1 MAIRIVLA
9 TSLAL
14 ACQAG
19 ATPASTSE
27 DTSRATPASVVS
39 DEATAPVV
47 SEFPNDALVSYFA
60 NGTASKAMQLYRRQE
75 FALATAKIE
84 QALAENTSA
93 QARYAFGVL
102 HARVLRDQGLWQE
115 AGVLFAQATKHF
127 PAIADAMHYE
137 AALAFAKAGSASALT
152 HAKQVDIT
160 SAWGRDTEFLLAESS
175 RADGQL
181 PDAIARYHRFIEAAE
196 GSPLITEAR
205 YQLGEVL
212 SSLDKVKEAKAIW
225 RKVLILDPTSARATE
240 LRLHDPSLG
249 EAPTHTE
256 LMLRGMAYFVAMRNA
271 QSAADFK
278 SALATGA
285 LSAEERCQALFHQ
298 AKSIYKDRDYRR
310 AAKAFVP
317 AIAACKASGNTDY
330 EVKSAYQA
338 GLAFGRARKSSRS
351 IEYYRHVE
359 TFPKHSYADDAR
371 LRAAEQYAS
380 LGKDEKVRELLES
393 IPTLYPQGDMRTEAM
408 WRLGRRAYLRKDYK
422 AATKWLRLQIRILP
436 IETNWWAE
444 GQAHYWLGRSLAK
457 QGEDE
462 QAAQA
467 YRDCIRLY
475 PLTYYSL
482 QAFARLGEAWPDDY
496 QTALG
501 EIEAGGKNGPRI
513 LQPSRLYSGQGFET
527 ALELARLGLG
537 DATRRQLKF
546 IGMGIPEGRRAETN
560 PAIVDQIVATSRMLD
575 LAGDYAHSHW
585 PGRWHTVGYRRMWP
599 AGANQHSWRLAY
611 PLAFWD
617 LLQEFAQK
625 YSYPKYLQ
633 MAIVREESAF
643 DPSRESWA
651 NAIGLT
657 QMIFPTA
664 RDHAKESG
672 ILVTRENLQHPV
684 KNVTIGSHFLQSLQE
699 AFEGRVGLMVPGYN
713 AGRARVRGWI
723 RQRHRYDLDEFIEL
737 IPGDQA
743 RRYTKRVLGS
753 YFTYVYLGEGRVPE
767 IRNAVPRSL
776 GRR

>member
-1 MAIRIVLA
+1 MGIRVLLLA
-9 TSLAL
+9 SLAV
-14 ACQAG
+14 ACRAG
-19 ATPASTSE
+19 ATPASISDDE
-27 DTSRATPASVVS
+27 RRAIKPSVVS
-39 DEATAPVV
+39 DVPTTPVV
-47 SEFPNDALVSYFA
+47 AEFPQDTLVSYFA
-60 NGTASKAMQLYRRQE
+60 DGKAAKAMQYYRRQE
-75 FALATAKIE
+75 FALADATIE

-93 QARYAFGVL
+93 QARHALGVL
-102 HARVLRDQGLWQE
+102 RARVLRDQGLWEE
-115 AGVLFAQATKHF
+115 AAIHFAQAAKDF
-127 PAIADAMHYE
+127 PVVANAMHFE
-137 AALAFAKAGSASALT
+137 AARAFAKAGNANALT
-152 HAKQVDIT
+152 HANQVEPA
-160 SAWGRDTEFLLAESS
+160 SAWGQDTEFLLAESS
-175 RADGQL
+175 RVNGKSS
-181 PDAIARYHRFIEAAE
+181 DAITRYQRFIEAA
-196 GSPLITEAR
+196 GDSALITEAR
-205 YQLGEVL
+205 YRLGEVL
-212 SSLDKVKEAKAIW
+212 ASQGKVVEARATW
-225 RKVLILDPTSARATE
+225 RKVLILAPTSTQATWLRQSDASLDNALGHDE
-240 LRLHDPSLG
+240 LL
-249 EAPTHTE
+249 
-256 LMLRGMAYFVAMRNA
+256 LRGKAYFVAMRNA
-271 QSAADFK
+271 ESAADF
-278 SALATGA
+278 AAAFATGD
-285 LSAEERCQALFHQ
+285 LSAEERCQALFHK
-298 AKSIYKDRDYRR
+298 AKSIYKDRDYKR
-310 AAKAFVP
+310 AAKGFVP

-338 GLAFGRARKSSRS
+338 GLAFGRARKSLRS

-371 LRAAEQYAS
+371 LRAAEQFAS
-380 LGKDEKVRELLES
+380 LGKDTEVRELLES

-408 WRLGRRAYLRKDYK
+408 WRLGRRAYLRKDYE
-422 AATKWLRLQIRILP
+422 AATKWLRLQISILP

-457 QGEDE
+457 LGEDE
-462 QAAQA
+462 QAIKA

-482 QAFARLGEAWPDDY
+482 QAFARLGEAWPEDHSAALREIGTGGDAAPRTLKPSALY
-496 QTALG
+496 SEQGFRTAL
-501 EIEAGGKNGPRI
+501 
-513 LQPSRLYSGQGFET
+513 Q
-527 ALELARLGLG
+527 LARLGLG
-537 DATRRQLKF
+537 DATRRQLTA
-546 IGMGIPEGRRAETN
+546 IGMGVPDGRRAETD
-560 PAIVDQIVATSRMLD
+560 PLLIDQIVASSRVLD

-585 PGRWHTVGYRRMWP
+585 PGRWHTVGYRRQWP
-599 AGANQHSWRLAY
+599 AQANQHSWRLAY
-611 PLAFWD
+611 PLAFWE

-767 IRNAVPRSL
+767 IRNAVPRRLS
-776 GRR
+776 RR